1 MFAIF
6 SFSFGFLI
14 AVIISTIT
22 FVLLFKRRRQ
32 DLEKRTRVLTALRRM
47 DEVMMSTLGLNNVAQ
62 LVTDAVVVEMKIDMG
77 VLGLVDKKK
86 DVLRRVAMSN
96 TQSGK
101 QARQLLPMPYNQVD
115 IPLNWNANYTIKA
128 VNTGQIQVTNSLFSV
143 LSPTID
149 EATCNKI
156 QIESGLKTFLVY
168 PLSVRGEVQGM
179 MILSFKK
186 ELPQITAYEKDA
198 YKKLVDTMGIAL
210 DSALLYEN
218 LKATTQ
224 QLKYANTR
232 LKELDKLKDDFVSIA
247 SHELRT
253 PMTAIR
259 SYSWMAL
266 NRSDVPLSEKLKKY
280 IGRTLISTERLINLV
295 NDMLNISRIESGR
308 VEITPQPFDL
318 ALLVTD
324 VLAEVDVKAKEKGL
338 HMQHTNA
345 NIPRAFAD
353 PDKVHQVLLNLVGNA
368 IKFTPENGLITISF
382 FSDGLTVE
390 ASVKDS
396 GVGITKEDQSKL
408 FTKFGRLDN
417 SYVAAATSG
426 GTGLG
431 LYICKNLIEL
441 MGGKIWASSEG
452 PGKGTVFTFSLPVAN
467 SKTVSEAAKYTNRVE
482 GGAKMLE
489 PVTVQ
494 SVT

>member
-1 MFAIF
+1 MSFFSFLQFRKTATPNTFFALSSLQKTILNSLDFNEVVKKSVNTVLDELGYLKFGYRIIVLALVDGQTQTLRRIAISQTEEATKALAITPVPFKDIVIPLSELENLSIKALNSKTVLSTNEWYDILRPVYTPEEAVSVQKAIGIKSSMVYPIFTRGRPLGILIF
-6 SFSFGFLI
+6 SMVKDVSEVTEEEKTLIGGFTDLVGI
-14 AVIISTIT
+14 AV
-22 FVLLFKRRRQ
+22 Q
-32 DLEKRTRVLTALRRM
+32 
-47 DEVMMSTLGLNNVAQ
+47 
-62 LVTDAVVVEMKIDMG
+62 
-77 VLGLVDKKK
+77 
-86 DVLRRVAMSN
+86 
-96 TQSGK
+96 
-101 QARQLLPMPYNQVD
+101 
-115 IPLNWNANYTIKA
+115 
-128 VNTGQIQVTNSLFSV
+128 NSLLYTSV
-143 LSPTID
+143 
-149 EATCNKI
+149 
-156 QIESGLKTFLVY
+156 
-168 PLSVRGEVQGM
+168 
-179 MILSFKK
+179 
-186 ELPQITAYEKDA
+186 EK
-198 YKKLVDTMGIAL
+198 
-210 DSALLYEN
+210 
-218 LKATTQ
+218 TTQ

-259 SYSWMAL
+259 SYAWMAL

-318 ALLVTD
+318 SLLVTD
-324 VLAEVDVKAKEKGL
+324 VLAEVDVKAKEKSL

-368 IKFTPENGLITISF
+368 IKFTPENGLITIFF
-382 FSDGLTVE
+382 FSDGLNVE